1 MLLLSRLALYL
12 EYHFAFRRYILSM
25 NIESIPSS
33 AVLATERIRSHIRE
47 TPLEHS
53 PYFSTLTGA
62 NVWLKLE
69 NLQTTGSFKLRGAC
83 NKLLSLSRDGAAAGC
98 VAASSG
104 NHGAAVAYTMNKLG
118 IKGVI
123 FVPEW
128 ASSAKVDAI
137 RRVGAEVQHF
147 GTDGLD
153 TEQHARQY
161 ALDNEMTYVSPY
173 NDADVIVGQA
183 SCGVEITK
191 QIDSVDALFVAVGGG
206 GLIAGVAG
214 FLKSVNPSMQV
225 IGCQPTAA
233 PIMAASIKARR
244 LLDMPSE
251 KTLSDGTAGAIEAGA
266 ITFDLCQKL
275 VDDYALVSEEEIALA
290 MREFIDAHHML
301 LEGAAGVALAGLK
314 QFSEHY
320 RGQNVVVIICGAN
333 INRDTLRGII

>member
-333 INRDTLRGII
+333 INRDTLRKII

>member
-1 MLLLSRLALYL
+1 M
-12 EYHFAFRRYILSM
+12 
-25 NIESIPSS
+25 
-33 AVLATERIRSHIRE
+33 LAT
-47 TPLEHS
+47 
-53 PYFSTLTGA
+53 
-62 NVWLKLE
+62 
-69 NLQTTGSFKLRGAC
+69 
-83 NKLLSLSRDGAAAGC
+83 AGC

-118 IKGVI
+118 IKGIV

-137 RRVGAEVQHF
+137 RRAGAEVQHF

-153 TEQHARQY
+153 TEEHARQY
-161 ALDNEMTYVSPY
+161 AIDNAMTYVSPY

-183 SCGVEITK
+183 SCGVEIAN
-191 QIDSVDALFVAVGGG
+191 QINNVDALFVAVGGGG

-214 FLKSVNPSMQV
+214 FLRSVNPRMQV

-251 KTLSDGTAGAIEAGA
+251 TTLSDGTAGAIEAGA

-275 VDDYALVSEEEIALA
+275 VDDYALVPEEEIALA

-314 QFSEHY
+314 QFSQHCQG
-320 RGQNVVVIICGAN
+320 RNVVVIICGAN
-333 INRDTLRGII
+333 INRDTLRKII